1 VVSDPSRT
9 RTARYRLR
17 LAGLP
22 DPAPLQPC
30 PQCGRLVRSTRT
42 APLCS
47 QCWKRSPAGREANRE
62 RMAAA
67 RRQQRDQSRITS
79 SSSLP
84 LQSTSHTGSGLN
96 CHGAGAVSSR
106 RRS

>member
-1 VVSDPSRT
+1 MPDTSAA

-22 DPAPLQPC
+22 DPAAPQPC

-62 RMAAA
+62 RMAAVRRRPAAHPDPAA
-67 RRQQRDQSRITS
+67 R
-79 SSSLP
+79 
-84 LQSTSHTGSGLN
+84 TGSRTQDGLQ
-96 CHGAGAVSSR
+96 
-106 RRS
+106 